1 MRNYGYWATN
11 VKTPPADGAVQI
23 EAVKD
28 PVLAKVTDLR
38 YRGWDLGYPD
48 VKRAE
53 AFLRDLAQFENTN
66 QLPALMF
73 MRLGNDHTNGT
84 AAGKIAPMSMFAD
97 NDYALGMIVEG
108 LSRSKFWKTT
118 AIFIVEDDAQNG
130 PDHID
135 AHRAPAYVISPY
147 THTGTID
154 SRMYNTTSVLRTME
168 LILHLRPMTH
178 FDAAA
183 RPIAFSKQGVF
194 TPYQAEKPR
203 VSLEE
208 RNPPNSATAARSARL
223 DFSDA
228 DLNDD
233 DELNDILWLAI
244 KGTDPPPPVRSLFGR

>member
-1 MRNYGYWATN
+1 
-11 VKTPPADGAVQI
+11 
-23 EAVKD
+23 
-28 PVLAKVTDLR
+28 
-38 YRGWDLGYPD
+38 
-48 VKRAE
+48 
-53 AFLRDLAQFENTN
+53 
-66 QLPALMF
+66 
-73 MRLGNDHTNGT
+73 
-84 AAGKIAPMSMFAD
+84 
-97 NDYALGMIVEG
+97 
-108 LSRSKFWKTT
+108 
-118 AIFIVEDDAQNG
+118 
-130 PDHID
+130 
-135 AHRAPAYVISPY
+135 
-147 THTGTID
+147 
-154 SRMYNTTSVLRTME
+154 ME